1 MKHRNKLFRRLIAGI
16 GIVILGML
24 VIAGTVSVFLTGG
37 TANET
42 FSTESQ
48 GLDAGGSYGSS
59 PPNLERA
66 EAEIMMDEAG
76 QPAAQPASQQ
86 AIERLIIRNANLTLE
101 VSDVPE
107 AEQAVRAQV
116 SELQGYVVSAETN
129 GSGERLYATITFR
142 VPADN
147 FDRALQEIEGLAN
160 RVRSRTVSGE
170 DVTEEFVD
178 LEARLRNLE
187 ATEARLLDFLD
198 QAATV
203 DEALNVSTRLTDIQG
218 QIEQVTGR
226 MQYLEESAAL
236 STVTVSLQP
245 EPGAPIVQA
254 GWQPGGVARDALD
267 SLIAFSQGVL
277 SLIIVALVWTPIWL
291 PLVLFGGWLWRRRRS
306 SPRPDRSDDS
316 PAAPA
321 T

>member
-1 MKHRNKLFRRLIAGI
+1 MKHRNKLLRRLIAGI
-16 GIVILGML
+16 GIVVFGMFVAVGTRFFFL
-24 VIAGTVSVFLTGG
+24 AGTV
-37 TANET
+37 NET
-42 FSTESQ
+42 FSTVSQ
-48 GLDAGGSYGSS
+48 GLDSGGSYDSA
-59 PPNLERA
+59 PPSMERA

-76 QPAAQPASQQ
+76 QPAALPVSQQ

-129 GSGERLYATITFR
+129 GAGERLYATITFR

-245 EPGAPIVQA
+245 EPGAPVVQA
-254 GWQPGGVARDALD
+254 GWQPGGVARDALG

-277 SLIIVALVWTPIWL
+277 SLIIVAVVWTPIWL